1 MKNFTNFMNIQGI
14 NNFNNLN
21 ITNIG
26 LAREESQTADF
37 ESLLSRVIES
47 AENSRDT
54 SDIKNAAIEM
64 ESFFIYQMFQA
75 MRRTVPEPEGLFER
89 SNAEMIFTQM
99 LDEEKAQ
106 IMAQSGGIGIADAIY
121 RELTR

>member
-1 MKNFTNFMNIQGI
+1 MNIQGI

-26 LAREESQTADF
+26 LAREENQTADF
-37 ESLLSRVIES
+37 ESILSRAVEN
-47 AENSRDT
+47 AENNRDT
-54 SDIKNAAIEM
+54 SDIRNAAIEI

-89 SNAEMIFTQM
+89 SNAEVIFTQM

-106 IMAQSGGIGIADAIY
+106 VIAQSGGLGIADAVY